1 MANPILFVQRIV
13 SNVGHAWINVQQGQ
27 SSFVT
32 IDPFDGVKAFSL
44 GFGLRDGLG
53 KIVSRGR

>member
-13 SNVGHAWINVQQGQ
+13 SNVGHAWINVQQSQ

-32 IDPFDGVKAFSL
+32 IDPFGGVMALSL
-44 GFGLRDGLG
+44 GLA
-53 KIVSRGR
+53 